1 MTSSRLD
8 AASRLDA
15 TVVGIV
21 QGVGFRVFV
30 LGIAHEL
37 GLTGW
42 VANVRAGAVRCVA
55 EGDRATL
62 GRLLEELGRGP
73 VASIVDE
80 VREVW
85 MPATG
90 EFEGFSVRSG
100 WHSGD

>member
-1 MTSSRLD
+1 MTMSRLD
-8 AASRLDA
+8 AI
-15 TVVGIV
+15 VVGVV

-30 LGIAHEL
+30 MGIAHEL
-37 GLTGW
+37 GVTGW

-62 GRLLEELGRGP
+62 ERLLAELRHGP

-90 EFEGFSVRSG
+90 EFDGFSVRSG

>member
-1 MTSSRLD
+1 MT
-8 AASRLDA
+8 ASRLDA
-15 TVVGIV
+15 TVMGVV

-30 LGIAHEL
+30 LDIAREL
-37 GLTGW
+37 GLRGW
-42 VANVRAGAVRCVA
+42 VANVRAGAVRCIA

-62 GRLLEELGRGP
+62 ERLLDGLQRGP

-80 VREVW
+80 VRVVW

>member
-1 MTSSRLD
+1 MTT
-8 AASRLDA
+8 SRLDA

-62 GRLLEELGRGP
+62 ERLLEELRRGP

-90 EFEGFSVRSG
+90 EFGGFSVRSG